1 MRVDPSA
8 SKPDWSAL
16 ETAFEHNAPET
27 HSYLDLETGQVATIV
42 DSRPEDDEK
51 RLAIRRNPAGFVH
64 LDPASS
70 REQYRWMERFV
81 ASVEDKALRD
91 RLVLAIDGKGAFR
104 RFKDVLLSYP
114 VERDRWFSYRA
125 TLLHI
130 YINSWL
136 RTKDIALGENPPWGS
151 PDQPTEPDIPL
162 EKPVG
167 RRGEGPTLI
176 ETLTFRAGPHS
187 SSDDPTRYRENAEVD
202 AWLQKDPIDRFR
214 KYLKSKRMLTQE
226 FDDEPLAS
234 AGRRFQAWFARV
246 LPVESQL

>member
-8 SKPDWSAL
+8 PKPDWSAL

-27 HSYLDLETGQVATIV
+27 HSYLDLETGQVVTIV
-42 DSRPEDDEK
+42 DSRPEDDDK
-51 RLAIRRNPAGFVH
+51 RLAIRRSPAHFAH

-81 ASVEDKALRD
+81 SSVEDKALRD

-114 VERDRWFSYRA
+114 VERDRWFSYRS

-130 YINSWL
+130 YINGWL
-136 RTKDIALGENPPWGS
+136 RSKDVALGENPPWGS
-151 PDQPTEPDIPL
+151 PDQPPEPDVPL

-167 RRGEGPTLI
+167 RRGEGPT
-176 ETLTFRAGPHS
+176 ETLRSKA
-187 SSDDPTRYRENAEVD
+187 
-202 AWLQKDPIDRFR
+202 KDLVEQLPALELPAAIAYLRF
-214 KYLKSKRMLTQE
+214 LGERMPSVHE
-226 FDDEPLAS
+226 
-234 AGRRFQAWFARV
+234 
-246 LPVESQL
+246 